1 MARAIGVCR
10 LHDRAR
16 IDVHDDG
23 SIVGLIDFR
32 WLRPMAAASGVGG
45 LATRSDCEDGGQAK
59 GAPASPTTAKV
70 PPTRHPFCTSLLRLR
85 SSRPLSWSFCI
96 VSSGTQFMTV
106 RERGLQILKAIH
118 WILRNFRTAIN
129 SLDFLCSAV

>member
-23 SIVGLIDFR
+23 SIVGLIAFR

-45 LATRSDCEDGGQAK
+45 VAKRSDCEDGGQAN
-59 GAPASPTTAKV
+59 GAPAPPTTIKI
-70 PPTRHPFCTSLLRLR
+70 PPTQHPFSPPYCGDG
-85 SSRPLSWSFCI
+85 PL
-96 VSSGTQFMTV
+96 G
-106 RERGLQILKAIH
+106 RYRGHFVACRQGHTLGL
-118 WILRNFRTAIN
+118 
-129 SLDFLCSAV
+129 